1 MFNAMMV
8 NANDNV
14 AVAIEVILKGDLL
27 IIKMDGEIKE
37 LEAKE
42 AVPIYHKVAIRDIP
56 CSQAV
61 IKYNEQIGIALKDIK
76 MGTHVHTHN
85 LGSKIKC
92 EEE

>member
-8 NANDNV
+8 HTNDNV
-14 AVAIEVILKGDLL
+14 AVAIEAISKGAQLT
-27 IIKMDGEIKE
+27 IRMGEEIKVM
-37 LEAKE
+37 EAE
-42 AVPIYHKVAIRDIP
+42 AAVPIYHKIAIRDIP

-76 MGTHVHTHN
+76 MGSHVHTHN
-85 LGSKIKC
+85 LGSKVKC